1 MPTDSTLQQDILIEC
16 KAMMQY
22 AFASGLK
29 VPANLAASLEA
40 YELESLQFND
50 QTTDSPQMELIDNT
64 TGNTPNNNL
73 PKNNAHQ
80 LSLIHNHLADLI
92 APARPKT
99 LLLLAS
105 ESQKSKWITFLGPV
119 PLIRHMILVAIA
131 ALISF
136 ITLSLSSYV
145 NGMPSNFSLLE
156 NSGISLLVNE
166 LFLLA
171 AAAIGASFAGLF
183 QANYY
188 IKNRTFDEIHGSSY
202 WIRFVLGLL
211 SGIIVA
217 SLIPIET
224 ISENE
229 GKLSASLHGL
239 GKPVLALLGGFSAS
253 VVYRVLY
260 RLASAVESIIQSD
273 VKESITLQ
281 ENAAKSRINEQL
293 LSERMQISS
302 KLTNLQ
308 HKLSSQS
315 QLPDNLMQEFQRI
328 QQELVNPDFNQ
339 LDLPEKPPKPINS
352 QDNNTNT
359 EKAG

>member
-1 MPTDSTLQQDILIEC
+1 MPTDSTIQHDILLEC

-40 YELESLQFND
+40 YELENLQLYD
-50 QTTDSPQMELIDNT
+50 PSSEDPQLELISTNT
-64 TGNTPNNNL
+64 SKL
-73 PKNNAHQ
+73 PKNNAYH
-80 LSLIHNHLADLI
+80 LSLIHNHLTDLI

-105 ESQKSKWITFLGPV
+105 ETKKPKWITFLGPV

-136 ITLSLSSYV
+136 ITLSLSDYV
-145 NGMPSNFSLLE
+145 NGIPSSFSLLE
-156 NSGISLLVNE
+156 NSGISLLINE
-166 LFLLA
+166 LFLLT

-211 SGIIVA
+211 SGIILA
-217 SLIPIET
+217 SLIPIES
-224 ISENE
+224 ISEHN
-229 GKLSASLHGL
+229 GKMSGSLHGL

-253 VVYRVLY
+253 VVYRILH
-260 RLASAVESIIQSD
+260 RLVSAVESIIQSD

-293 LSERMQISS
+293 LTERMQVSS

-308 HKLSSQS
+308 HKLSSQN
-315 QLPDNLMQEFQRI
+315 QLPENLMKEFQRI
-328 QQELVNPDFNQ
+328 QQELINPDASQ
-339 LDLPEKPPKPINS
+339 LDLPEQPPKPTTASDLNI
-352 QDNNTNT
+352 DL
-359 EKAG
+359 EKSG